1 MTRVSGHPRRG
12 EFHTTRTAA
21 ASAVLVLCAT
31 AGLAACRPRRA
42 PRRPSGGP
50 PTGPAS
56 VKELAENIEAG
67 TLQTGPP
74 ELNEQSVAGPEKCA
88 RSAADIP
95 AECAVDPSF
104 AEVTEGERAAE
115 PPTLP

>member
-1 MTRVSGHPRRG
+1 MRL
-12 EFHTTRTAA
+12 RTAA
-21 ASAVLVLCAT
+21 ASAALVLCAT
-31 AGLAACRPRRA
+31 AGLAACSSSPGTADAERPAA
-42 PRRPSGGP
+42 P
-50 PTGPAS
+50 TAPAS
-56 VKELAENIEAG
+56 VEGLAENIE
-67 TLQTGPP
+67 TGKLATEPP

>member
-1 MTRVSGHPRRG
+1 MRL
-12 EFHTTRTAA
+12 RTAA
-21 ASAVLVLCAT
+21 ASAALVLCAT
-31 AGLAACRPRRA
+31 AGLAACSSSPDVVDAERPAA
-42 PRRPSGGP
+42 P
-50 PTGPAS
+50 TAPAS
-56 VKELAENIEAG
+56 VEGLAENMETGKRQAG
-67 TLQTGPP
+67 SP

>member
-1 MTRVSGHPRRG
+1 MRL
-12 EFHTTRTAA
+12 RTAA
-21 ASAVLVLCAT
+21 ASAALALCAT
-31 AGLAACRPRRA
+31 AGLAACSSSPDTADAERSTTR
-42 PRRPSGGP
+42 
-50 PTGPAS
+50 TGPAS
-56 VKELAENIEAG
+56 VEGLAENMETG
-67 TLQTGPP
+67 KRQTGAP
-74 ELNEQSVAGPEKCA
+74 ELNGQSVAGPEKCA